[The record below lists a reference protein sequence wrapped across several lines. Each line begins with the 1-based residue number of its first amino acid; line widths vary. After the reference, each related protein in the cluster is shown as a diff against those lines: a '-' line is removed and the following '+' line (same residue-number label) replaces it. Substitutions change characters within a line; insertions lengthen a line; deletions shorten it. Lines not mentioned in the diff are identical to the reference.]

1 MNYISGTITFFNSP
15 RGFGFITRPD
25 GEQFFFHI
33 SHFAKGE
40 YPVLEG
46 QVEFKIAPA
55 IAVGKKP
62 QAVSVRY
69 RRQEPCVTASPA
81 VARAVDA
88 LVESMVPTTDISV
101 EVSREQ

>member
-1 MNYISGTITFFNSP
+1 MSYISGTITYFNSP

-69 RRQEPCVTASPA
+69 RRQEPWVTASPA
-81 VARAVDA
+81 VARAIDA
-88 LVESMVPTTDISV
+88 LVKSTTPTADASA
-101 EVSREQ
+101 EVRRGN